1 MEITV
6 FWMNRQCAEVGGLDL
21 RVHVVAARNSVTQW
35 DLGETSRVGQHGM
48 LSADEAWGKLLE
60 ARFCNKAGL
69 WEHKEKRGNDGK
81 HKENTICSSQ
91 L

>member
-6 FWMNRQCAEVGGLDL
+6 FWMNRKCAEVGGLDL
-21 RVHVVAARNSVTQW
+21 RVHVVAARNSVIQW

-60 ARFCNKAGL
+60 ASFCNKAGL
-69 WEHKEKRGNDGK
+69 REHKEKRGNDGK